1 MLITFVHY
9 FFIGLGSLRLRGLG
23 ESFYTGMAKRTK
35 KREVEIVVLSD
46 IHLGTYGCHAE
57 ELLKYLKTIKPKK
70 LILNGDIIDMW
81 QFSKRYW
88 PKSHMQVVKHITGL
102 LAKNTKI
109 IYLTG
114 NHDEMLRKFAGFKL
128 GSFTIDNKVV
138 LKLNQKRAWVFHG
151 DVFDITMQYSKWL
164 AKLGAIGYD
173 TLIVLNTFVNWI
185 LTKVG
190 RQKISLSKKVKDS
203 VKSAVKFINNFET
216 TAADIAIENGYDYVI
231 CGHIHQPEIKH
242 IQTEKGE
249 VLYLNSGDWV
259 ENLTAL
265 EYDGVEWKIYR
276 YFEDEQAKTIKLP
289 KRLRDKLDNDEIF
302 RDLVNE
308 FLTVR
313 K

>member
-1 MLITFVHY
+1 MGNL
-9 FFIGLGSLRLRGLG
+9 
-23 ESFYTGMAKRTK
+23 FYSMVKRSK

-57 ELLKYLKTIKPKK
+57 ELLRYLKTIKPKK
-70 LILNGDIIDMW
+70 IILNGDIIDMW

-102 LAKNTKI
+102 LAKGTKI

-138 LKLNQKRAWVFHG
+138 LRLNSKRAWVFHG
-151 DVFDITMQYSKWL
+151 DVFDVTMRYSKWL
-164 AKLGAIGYD
+164 AKLGAVGYD
-173 TLIVLNTFVNWI
+173 TLIVINTMVNWI
-185 LTKVG
+185 LTRFK
-190 RQKISLSKKVKDS
+190 QEKISLSKRVKDS

-231 CGHIHQPEIKH
+231 CGHIHQPEIRR

-265 EYDGVEWKIYR
+265 EFDGLEWRIYR
-276 YFEDEQAKTIKLP
+276 YFEDDQAKSVKLK
-289 KRLRDKLDNDEIF
+289 KRFRDKLDNDEIF
-302 RDLVNE
+302 RDLVTE
-308 FLTVR
+308 FLTV
-313 K
+313 KK